1 MEANRTGPEG
11 PRRLSGGSW
20 ADALKR
26 TVHEFRD
33 DNLTDWAA
41 ALTYY
46 SVLAIFPALVALVSV
61 LGLFGD
67 PKGTTDTIT
76 EIVSELGPES
86 AADTFND
93 PIQSITADRGRAG
106 LLFVVGI
113 VGALYS
119 ASGYIG
125 AFMRASNAIYEVEE
139 GRPFWKRRPL
149 QMAVTLVMVMLVA
162 LVALALV
169 LSGPVAEAVG
179 GAVGLSGTAVT
190 VYGLAKWPVLA
201 LVVILLLALLYYVS
215 PNVQLPAFKWITP
228 GSVLA
233 LVLAILASVG
243 FAFYVANFGSYDKTY
258 GTLGGVVSFL
268 VWLWII
274 NIAVLLGA
282 ELNAELERGR
292 ELEAG
297 VPGADEE
304 LQLPPREAAR

>member
-106 LLFVVGI
+106 VLFVVGI

-268 VWLWII
+268 VWLWIV